1 MKEPVRI
8 AVFASGRGSNFQA
21 LHAALSSMEHAP
33 ADIVLCISNN
43 PNPGAFEFAR
53 QAGIETI
60 RLSPKMYTDEQE
72 YEQSLLW
79 ALGERDIE
87 MIVLA
92 GYMRQLPGGVVRA
105 YRGRILNIHPAL
117 LPRHGGRGMYGMYV
131 HQAVLAAGEP
141 ESGATV
147 HLADEEYDTGAIIA
161 QERVPVLP
169 DDTPETLAARVLE
182 AEHRLYPVTVMMW
195 AEKLRAGDI
204 PSAASTEHRAP

>member
-21 LHAALSSMEHAP
+21 LHAVLHGMEDAP
-33 ADIVLCISNN
+33 ANIVLCISNN

-53 QAGIETI
+53 EAGIESM
-60 RLSPKMYTDEQE
+60 RLSPKMYDDEQE
-72 YEQSLLW
+72 YERSLLW

-87 MIVLA
+87 LIVLA

-117 LPRHGGRGMYGMYV
+117 LPLHGGRGMFGMYV
-131 HQAVLAAGEP
+131 HEAVLAAGET

-147 HLADEEYDTGAIIA
+147 HLADEEYDTGPIIA

-169 DDTPETLAARVLE
+169 GDTPETLAARVLE
-182 AEHRLYPVTVMMW
+182 AEHRLYPATVMMW
-195 AEKLRAGDI
+195 AEKLRAGEI
-204 PSAASTEHRAP
+204 PPTVSNGQKRV